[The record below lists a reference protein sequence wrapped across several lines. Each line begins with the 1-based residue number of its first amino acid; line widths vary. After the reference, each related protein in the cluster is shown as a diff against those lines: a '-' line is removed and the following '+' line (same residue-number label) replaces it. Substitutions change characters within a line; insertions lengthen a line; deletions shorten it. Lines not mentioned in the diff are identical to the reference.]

1 MSSEEARQIVENGLE
16 KRKAEMVR
24 RDAELE
30 DQARQLRMTI
40 SGNHVEKTMT
50 EIQKK
55 ARAEEEAR
63 RRKAERA
70 QAKAARVYRD
80 MKAEEAVNRY
90 GIVCLVILLLTA
102 VTRLNIF
109 VMIALVLGLAV
120 FPIAD
125 IYRLYNP
132 IQENANDRVQR

>member
-16 KRKAEMVR
+16 QKKAQRLKM
-24 RDAELE
+24 AEDLE
-30 DQARQLRMTI
+30 SQARQLRMTI
-40 SGNHVEKTMT
+40 SGNHAEKTMT

-70 QAKAARVYRD
+70 KAREARAYRD
-80 MKAEEAVNRY
+80 MKAEDAVNRY
-90 GIVCLVILLLTA
+90 GIVCLLILLVSA
-102 VTRLNIF
+102 ITRLDIF
-109 VMIALVLGLAV
+109 VMMALVLGLAV
-120 FPIAD
+120 FPIAY

-132 IQENANDRVQR
+132 IQRKNNDRVQR